1 MSDDETALARIHS
14 DASADTGRKFVE
26 AAARYFDR
34 AAREDGPVSGADPS
48 AIAASYDEPI
58 PREGRPVDE
67 ILARIEREVIENAN
81 WLSHPM
87 YVGHQV
93 SAPLPIAAW
102 TDMIASTLNQS
113 LAVRE
118 MSPSI
123 TPMER
128 RFVRW
133 MCDLAGYGAGS
144 GGTLTSGGT
153 EATFT
158 ALLAARA
165 AHMSSAWTDGIT
177 GELPVVFCGEHA
189 HYAVSRAVG
198 QLGLGTRRAITVASA
213 DYRMSPSALEAALAT
228 AKRDGTSVMA
238 VVATSGSTA
247 TGSFD
252 DLTAIADI
260 CDEHGVWL
268 HVDGAHGASALM
280 SANHRHRMRGIDRA
294 RSVAW
299 DPHKMMLL
307 PLSAGMVLVR
317 HERDLELA
325 FAQDAPYLFHGTGE
339 SPDIGKRSFQCS
351 RRSDVLKAWVA
362 LQRFGL
368 EGMGELY
375 DGLCDAA
382 AALHGMLDAHASFE
396 TMHQPES
403 NILCFRWIG
412 DRALPDDKLD
422 DINLR
427 SREAYNASGE
437 GWITTTVLG
446 GRRVLR
452 VTIMNPRTE
461 SPHLERLVGGLDRVA
476 RSQPETLAR

>member
-1 MSDDETALARIHS
+1 MSDDSNALARMAS
-14 DASADTGRKFVE
+14 DALPETGHQFVE
-26 AAARYFDR
+26 VVARYFDR
-34 AAREDGPVSGADPS
+34 AAREDGKVSGAEHS
-48 AIAASYDEPI
+48 AVAALYDEPI
-58 PREGRPVDE
+58 PREGRPLDE
-67 ILARIEREVIENAN
+67 ILARIERDVIENAN

-93 SAPLPIAAW
+93 SAPLPVAAW
-102 TDMIASTLNQS
+102 TDMLAAALNQS

-128 RFVRW
+128 RFIRW
-133 MCDLAGYGAGS
+133 MCDLAGFGTES

-165 AHMSSAWTDGIT
+165 AHMKSAWTDGVT
-177 GELPVVFCGEHA
+177 GELPVVFCGQHA
-189 HYAVSRAVG
+189 HYAITRAVG
-198 QLGLGTRRAITVASA
+198 QLGLGTRRAIAVASEN
-213 DYRMSPSALEAALAT
+213 YRMSPSALKDALDG
-228 AKRDGTSVMA
+228 AKRDGTGVMA

-252 DLTAIADI
+252 DLHAIADL

-280 SANHRHRMRGIDRA
+280 SETHRHRMRGIERA

-317 HERDLELA
+317 DERDLERA
-325 FAQDAPYLFHGTGE
+325 FAQDAPYLFHGASG

-351 RRSDVLKAWVA
+351 RRADVLKAWVA
-362 LQRFGL
+362 VQRFGL
-368 EGMGELY
+368 DGMGELY

-382 AALHGMLDAHASFE
+382 TQLQRILVAHDSFE
-396 TMHQPES
+396 VMHEPES
-403 NILCFRWIG
+403 NILCFRWVG
-412 DRALPDDKLD
+412 DGSLPDDRLD
-422 DINLR
+422 AINLGT
-427 SREAYNASGE
+427 REAYNASGE
-437 GWITTTVLG
+437 GWITTTVLD

-452 VTIMNPRTE
+452 VTIMNPRTQGV
-461 SPHLERLVGGLDRVA
+461 HLERLVAGLDRVA
-476 RSQPETLAR
+476 RSQ

>member
-1 MSDDETALARIHS
+1 MSTDHGALAKIAA
-14 DASADTGRKFVE
+14 DASAETGYRFADLV
-26 AAARYFDR
+26 ARYFDR
-34 AAREDGPVSGADPS
+34 AAREDGAVSGADLS
-48 AIAASYDEPI
+48 AVAAAYDEPI
-58 PREGRPVDE
+58 PREGRPVGE

-93 SAPLPIAAW
+93 SAPLPIATW
-102 TDMIASTLNQS
+102 TDMVAAALNQS

-123 TPMER
+123 TPLER
-128 RFVRW
+128 RFIGW
-133 MCDLAGYGAGS
+133 MCELAGFGAGS
-144 GGTLTSGGT
+144 GGTFTSGGT

-165 AHMSSAWTDGIT
+165 SLMKNAWAEGVS
-177 GELPVVFCGEHA
+177 GSLPVVFCGQHA
-189 HYAVSRAVG
+189 HYAVMRAVG
-198 QLGLGTRRAITVASA
+198 QLGLGTRRAVTVPSES
-213 DYRMSPSALEAALAT
+213 YQMSTAALKHALEH
-228 AKRDGTSVMA
+228 AKHEGVAVMA

-252 DLTAIADI
+252 DLGAIADL

-280 SANHRHRMRGIDRA
+280 SERHRHRMNGVERA

-307 PLSAGMVLVR
+307 PLSAGMVIVR
-317 HERDLELA
+317 DERDLERA
-325 FAQDAPYLFHGTGE
+325 FAQDAPYLFHGATE
-339 SPDIGKRSFQCS
+339 SPDLGTRSFQCS

-368 EGMGELY
+368 NGMGELY
-375 DGLCDAA
+375 DGLCATA
-382 AALHGMLDAHASFE
+382 VALHGLLDAHRSFE
-396 TMHQPES
+396 TLHEPES
-403 NILCFRWIG
+403 NILCFRWVG
-412 DRALPDDKLD
+412 DGSLPDDRLD
-422 DINLR
+422 ELNRLA
-427 SREAYNASGE
+427 RENYNASGE
-437 GWITTTVLG
+437 GWITTTVLD

-452 VTIMNPRTE
+452 VAIMNPRTQAA
-461 SPHLERLVGGLDRVA
+461 HLERLVAGLDRVA
-476 RSQPETLAR
+476 RSL